1 MFLNV
6 YNQSFSDTINISLE
20 ILLVK
25 YFEIQRKLHEKDF
38 YYVHFQPEHISV
50 SLATQ
55 TLFS

>member
-1 MFLNV
+1 MFPNV

-25 YFEIQRKLHEKDF
+25 CFEIQCKLQEKDF
-38 YYVHFQPEHISV
+38 YDVHFTPEHISV